1 MKYILFL
8 ILLLYSSHYILAQE
22 FNFNNGNRQN
32 WFLSGPFDENDS
44 GPYSSNFSSL
54 EWIDS
59 SNYPNNI
66 GSDPN
71 GDNNGAIRF
80 HCESGHGINE
90 SESDYWIM
98 QFHSPNLDSLNI
110 WQNMNGYHVQIYQ
123 NIGSVWAN
131 LFVTVYDSNQST
143 ERYFY
148 NGTAQ
153 VIQSGEWQNFTFT
166 DLTSIEDFPSSYS
179 VLRIHINI
187 WGEISGYYDGSV
199 YLDNVF
205 YYAIDDIS
213 NNKVMYADN
222 FMLYQNYPN
231 PFNSETMIKFNI
243 SHSDHIR
250 LDIFNVLGMHIRTLV
265 DERRNHGTF
274 YQIWDGLDEK
284 GRSVP
289 TGIYFYRLMTSNYFE
304 IKKLMIIE

>member
-1 MKYILFL
+1 M
-8 ILLLYSSHYILAQE
+8 
-22 FNFNNGNRQN
+22 
-32 WFLSGPFDENDS
+32 
-44 GPYSSNFSSL
+44 
-54 EWIDS
+54 
-59 SNYPNNI
+59 
-66 GSDPN
+66 
-71 GDNNGAIRF
+71 
-80 HCESGHGINE
+80 
-90 SESDYWIM
+90 
-98 QFHSPNLDSLNI
+98 
-110 WQNMNGYHVQIYQ
+110 
-123 NIGSVWAN
+123 
-131 LFVTVYDSNQST
+131 
-143 ERYFY
+143 
-148 NGTAQ
+148 
-153 VIQSGEWQNFTFT
+153 
-166 DLTSIEDFPSSYS
+166 
-179 VLRIHINI
+179 
-187 WGEISGYYDGSV
+187 
-199 YLDNVF
+199 F